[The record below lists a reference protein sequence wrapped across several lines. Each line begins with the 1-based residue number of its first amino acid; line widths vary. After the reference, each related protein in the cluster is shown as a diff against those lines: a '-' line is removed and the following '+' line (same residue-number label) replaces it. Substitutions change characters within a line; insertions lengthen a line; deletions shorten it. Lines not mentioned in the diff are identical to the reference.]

1 MNSHTLISLIVALG
15 AVGAACAAV
24 TPAEL
29 RDRLA
34 RGDRIT
40 LIALRSRDAY
50 EAGTLPNAIR
60 MTAREATQ
68 KPLTGEVIFFDD
80 GTGPNLA
87 RRAAAQLAEANSNVS
102 ADALAGGYAAWCDA
116 GGQTSEAKGLRPTLT
131 RYVSYQEVT
140 GDMTEDAADIVLV
153 DLRPAPPRAPAAAL
167 AAGEGTEASATP
179 AATALPRLDLA
190 SELPGYSITRTIP
203 GTRPQRGML
212 AATATP
218 GEAQT
223 VPPLYVLID
232 AGDGTAE
239 RTAQTLR
246 AAGIS
251 RVAILAG
258 GETIIRRK
266 GEPGLLRRGPG
277 TGLTDDAP
285 AGNAGFATVIQQE
298 EQP

>member
-1 MNSHTLISLIVALG
+1 MNRHTFISLIIALG
-15 AVGAACAAV
+15 TVGAACAAV

-34 RGDRIT
+34 RGDRVT
-40 LIALRSRDAY
+40 LIDLRPRDAY
-50 EAGTLPNAIR
+50 EAGTLPNAVR

-102 ADALAGGYAAWCDA
+102 ADTLAGGYAAWCDA
-116 GGQTSEAKGLRPTLT
+116 GGQTSEAKGLRPALT

-179 AATALPRLDLA
+179 AATAQPRLDLA

-203 GTRPQRGML
+203 GTRPQRGTL
-212 AATATP
+212 AIPVAN
-218 GEAQT
+218 EAQT

-277 TGLTDDAP
+277 TGLADDAS
-285 AGNAGFATVIQQE
+285 AGNTGFATIIQQE

>member
-34 RGDRIT
+34 RSDRIT
-40 LIALRSRDAY
+40 LIDLRSRDAY

-116 GGQTSEAKGLRPTLT
+116 GGQTSEAKGLRPALT

-167 AAGEGTEASATP
+167 AADPETGTTP

>member
-1 MNSHTLISLIVALG
+1 MNRHTFISLIIALG
-15 AVGAACAAV
+15 TVGAACAAV

-34 RGDRIT
+34 RGDRVT
-40 LIALRSRDAY
+40 LIDLRPRDAY
-50 EAGTLPNAIR
+50 EAGTLPNAVR

-102 ADALAGGYAAWCDA
+102 ADTLAGGYAAWCDA
-116 GGQTSEAKGLRPTLT
+116 GGQTSEAKGLRPALT

-179 AATALPRLDLA
+179 AATAQPRLDLA

-203 GTRPQRGML
+203 GTRPQRGTL
-212 AATATP
+212 AIPVAN
-218 GEAQT
+218 EAQT

-232 AGDGTAE
+232 AGDGAAE
-239 RTAQTLR
+239 RTAQALK

-277 TGLTDDAP
+277 VGLADDAP

-298 EQP
+298 EKP

>member
-34 RGDRIT
+34 RGDRVT
-40 LIALRSRDAY
+40 LIDLRPRDAY

-116 GGQTSEAKGLRPTLT
+116 GGQTSEAKGLRPALT

-167 AAGEGTEASATP
+167 AADPETGTTP

-203 GTRPQRGML
+203 GTRPQRGTL

>member
-1 MNSHTLISLIVALG
+1 MNRHTLISLIVALS
-15 AVGAACAAV
+15 AVGTACAAV

-29 RDRLA
+29 RNRLT

-40 LIALRSRDAY
+40 LIDLRPRDAY
-50 EAGTLPNAIR
+50 EAGTLPNAVR

-87 RRAAAQLAEANSNVS
+87 RRAAAQLAEVNGNVS
-102 ADALAGGYAAWCDA
+102 ADILAGGYAAWCDA
-116 GGQTSEAKGLRPTLT
+116 GGQTSEAKGLRPALT
-131 RYVSYQEVT
+131 RYVSYQQVT
-140 GDMTEDAADIVLV
+140 GEMTEDAADIVLV
-153 DLRPAPPRAPAAAL
+153 DLRPEPPRAPAATV
-167 AAGEGTEASATP
+167 AGGETEAGAP
-179 AATALPRLDLA
+179 AAATAQPRLDLA
-190 SELPGYSITRTIP
+190 SELPGYNITRTIP
-203 GTRPQRGML
+203 GTQPRRGTL
-212 AATATP
+212 SATATT

-232 AGDGTAE
+232 AGDGAAE

-277 TGLTDDAP
+277 TGLADDAS
-285 AGNAGFATVIQQE
+285 AGNTGFATIIQQE

>member
-1 MNSHTLISLIVALG
+1 MNRHTFISLIIALG
-15 AVGAACAAV
+15 TVGAACAAV
-24 TPAEL
+24 TPTEL

-34 RGDRIT
+34 RGDRVT
-40 LIALRSRDAY
+40 LIDLRPRDAY

-203 GTRPQRGML
+203 GTRPQRGTL
-212 AATATP
+212 AIPAAN
-218 GEAQT
+218 EAQT

-266 GEPGLLRRGPG
+266 GEPGLSRRGPG
-277 TGLTDDAP
+277 SGLTDDAP
-285 AGNAGFATVIQQE
+285 AGNAGLATVIQQE
-298 EQP
+298 EEP